1 MKLLYFAANYLGHPL
16 FIPLYAYVFFW
27 ANTPE
32 QSENYAHWIN
42 FLVILL
48 LLLVSP
54 LMIYKILYKQQRVQ
68 SIHLTQVQ
76 ERIWPLGINLILWSS
91 LVAYFTLIVPEFNQ
105 FFLGIS
111 RTLLAFFIGGTLCI
125 LGALIMAIKEHK
137 SSLHMMGVSGL
148 LTHLVLVE
156 YYFQQS
162 YFSFGPLLFMTTV
175 LIAIIG
181 VGLVRYRIKAHS
193 VNELFTGFC
202 LGMFTQLIA
211 VYTLLID

>member
-1 MKLLYFAANYLGHPL
+1 MKLLHFASNYLGHPL
-16 FIPLYAYVFFW
+16 FMPLYAYGFYW

-32 QSENYAHWIN
+32 QSENYVHWIN

-54 LMIYKILYKQQRVQ
+54 LIIYKILYKQQRVQ

-91 LVAYFTLIVPEFNQ
+91 LVMYFTWVVPEFKQ

-111 RTLLAFFIGGTLCI
+111 RTLLAFFLGGALCV
-125 LGALIMAIKEHK
+125 LGALIMAIKGHK
-137 SSLHMMGVSGL
+137 SSLHMMGVTGL

-156 YYFQQS
+156 YYFEQS
-162 YFSFGPLLFMTTV
+162 YFSLWPLLFMTTV
-175 LIAIIG
+175 IIAIIG

-211 VYTLLID
+211 VCILLIE

>member
-1 MKLLYFAANYLGHPL
+1 MKLLHFSANYLGHPL
-16 FIPLYAYVFFW
+16 FMPLYAYGFYW
-27 ANTPE
+27 ANTTE
-32 QSENYAHWIN
+32 QSENYVHWIN
-42 FLVILL
+42 FLMILL

-54 LMIYKILYKQQRVQ
+54 LMIYKILYEQQRVQ

-91 LVAYFTLIVPEFNQ
+91 LVMYFTLVVPEFKQ

-111 RTLLAFFIGGTLCI
+111 RTLLAFFIGGALCV
-125 LGALIMAIKEHK
+125 LGALIMAIKGHK
-137 SSLHMMGVSGL
+137 SSLHMMGVTGL

-162 YFSFGPLLFMTTV
+162 YFSFRPLLFMITV